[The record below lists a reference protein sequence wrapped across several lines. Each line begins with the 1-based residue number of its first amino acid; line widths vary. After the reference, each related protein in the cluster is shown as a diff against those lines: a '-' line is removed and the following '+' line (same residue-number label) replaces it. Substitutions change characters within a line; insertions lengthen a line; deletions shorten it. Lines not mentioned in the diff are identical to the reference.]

1 MSNYIKVL
9 EQVKKMSIDDQWN
22 LLQELKYCLNE
33 YKVENDQEW
42 NDWDQQ
48 IEKDCEEG
56 KLDFL
61 IEEALTAKA
70 ENKLRNL

>member
-22 LLQELKYCLNE
+22 LLQELKYSLNE